1 MERKKKRKRAASF
14 AAALLMAVSS
24 MGLPVP
30 AADGYGESR
39 APDMAA
45 GTAEEMEAESE
56 DMTYYTVTLPYYDGC
71 SYEFDEERAQGA
83 GEEEETEE
91 HGKDSQEEKQDTVLR
106 YRPEEA
112 VEILIKPADGVKLT
126 EVYIRGSE
134 DRDSSH
140 AYTMTDIPEN
150 AYRMEFTMPEEDV
163 KLELVF
169 GQEEL
174 ENGMLEEETA
184 VPAEPSQQETEQTGD
199 MLQEPGTEPVQEAA
213 GEQGEETEAMTETA
227 QTGQTDTELAGTD
240 AVLVETEAE
249 TDTDGLPLQGSIVQ
263 MSSVTIAYDTW
274 DFDPYSDFR
283 GITYDGDQFSIE
295 FISDNIIYDEAGVY
309 DCIYRVKDNGSG
321 KFWFVLRP
329 VVVSE
334 EGIFIPETVTEVET
348 ELQTEAV
355 SEPETEPQTET
366 ASEPE
371 TEPQTETVSE
381 PETELQTEAVSE
393 PETEPQT
400 EAVSEPETEP
410 QTEAESET
418 ETQTEEPETETETEP
433 FMREVKIVKKD
444 LYTGSPLA
452 GAQFRILDGDG
463 KVLLMKDNQNDGE
476 LTDTVTTDDKGEI
489 LLPEP
494 LVEGRYTLEEVKA
507 PEGYLLSEALEF
519 TVSNDNDE
527 GETMEVESTGKPQ
540 TGSISIHVTDGEG
553 AAAGEGFT
561 FEISVAEDI
570 MDPAGTIRTM
580 DTADGTVELRKGTM
594 AAVISTGTDG
604 TAVAE
609 NLYPGSYRYTETASA
624 DCYAADTELYT
635 VELPGRESAGEMR
648 KDVTVVNR
656 KTSFE
661 LYKVDAEADG
671 SGDVPLAGVSFCIFT
686 PEGLEEEKAARAE
699 AVIGELQGIGMD
711 NIQRRQELLDELTAM
726 EPGRICTT
734 DENGHINTSDFSH
747 DAVYYFYETSAM
759 PGYNRDTGI
768 YQFEVDALGMIGG
781 SAVYSVKLSG
791 TANLLD
797 IQKTDAAGQN
807 VLAGA
812 ALQLEDEAGNLVE
825 AWTSAEEPHRIR
837 GLTAGTYTLSETRAP
852 EGYALA
858 EDITFTLTDS
868 LEIRRIVIKDELL
881 TVSFRKLDESGKT
894 AVAGARLAV
903 LGESGEKLAE
913 WVTDQEA
920 YRLNLPAG
928 KYRLEELEAPEG
940 YAKAETV
947 SFEVKPDKALLEVTM
962 YGRLIQAA
970 VSKQDITDNKELP
983 GARLILRDAEGTEI
997 DEWVSTE
1004 EPRVMNL
1011 AAGKYVLV
1019 EETAPEGYELADKLE
1034 FEVTDSMELQNF
1046 VMYDTPK
1053 EKKINLTGKTHSETK
1068 TTGGNTTAAGGSPA
1082 AQGGTATGTAVRAA
1096 GAQTGDF
1103 NRYLPAV
1110 IVILAGAAGLAAAA
1124 VMHRRNKKR

>member
-1 MERKKKRKRAASF
+1 
-14 AAALLMAVSS
+14 

-39 APDMAA
+39 APDMMA
-45 GTAEEMEAESE
+45 GTAEETEAETE

-71 SYEFDEERAQGA
+71 SYDFDEERVQET
-83 GEEEETEE
+83 GEEDETA
-91 HGKDSQEEKQDTVLR
+91 GYRKDNPEEKQDTVLR
-106 YRPEEA
+106 YRAEEA
-112 VEILIKPADGVKLT
+112 VEILIKPADGLKLS
-126 EVYIRGSE
+126 EAYVRSSE
-134 DRDSSH
+134 DRGSSH
-140 AYTMTDIPEN
+140 AYTMTDAPEN
-150 AYRMEFTMPEEDV
+150 TYRMEFTMPEEDIR
-163 KLELVF
+163 LELVF
-169 GQEEL
+169 GEKEQ
-174 ENGMLEEETA
+174 EEETQ
-184 VPAEPSQQETEQTGD
+184 VPSETYQMETDQTGD
-199 MLQEPGTEPVQEAA
+199 TLQEPGTEPLQEDADA
-213 GEQGEETEAMTETA
+213 QGEETDEWTETE
-227 QTGQTDTELAGTD
+227 QTGQMDAVQTD
-240 AVLVETEAE
+240 AVPVETEAE

-263 MSSVTIAYDTW
+263 MSSVTIPYDTW

-295 FISDNIIYDEAGVY
+295 FISDNVIYDEAGVY

-321 KFWFVLRP
+321 KIWFVLRP

-348 ELQTEAV
+348 E
-355 SEPETEPQTET
+355 PQTET

-371 TEPQTETVSE
+371 TELQTETVSE
-381 PETELQTEAVSE
+381 PETELQTETVFEPETELQTETVSEPETELQTETVSE

-400 EAVSEPETEP
+400 EEASEPETEP

-418 ETQTEEPETETETEP
+418 ETQTETEP

-494 LVEGRYTLEEVKA
+494 LEEGRYTLEEVKA

-519 TVSNDNDE
+519 SVSNDGDE
-527 GETMEVESTGKPQ
+527 GEQLEVESTGKPQ

-553 AAAGEGFT
+553 AAAGEGFS

-570 MDPAGTIRTM
+570 TDPAGIIRTM
-580 DTADGTVELRKGTM
+580 DTADGTVELRKGTV

-609 NLYPGSYRYTETASA
+609 NLYPGSYCYTETASA

-635 VELPGRESAGEMR
+635 VELPGRESASEMR

-656 KTSFE
+656 KTFFE
-661 LYKVDAEADG
+661 LYKVDVEADG
-671 SGDVPLAGVSFCIFT
+671 NGDVPLAGVSFCIFT
-686 PEGLEEEKAARAE
+686 SEGMEEEKAARAE
-699 AVIGELQGIGMD
+699 AVIGELQGTGMD
-711 NIQRRQELLDELTAM
+711 NIQHRQELLDELTAM
-726 EPGRICTT
+726 EPGRVCTT
-734 DENGHINTSDFSH
+734 DENGRISISDFRH
-747 DAVYYFYETSAM
+747 DAVYYFYETAAM

-768 YQFEVDALGMIGG
+768 YQFEVDALGLVSGNAG
-781 SAVYSVKLSG
+781 YSVKLSG

-837 GLTAGTYTLSETRAP
+837 GLSAGTYTLSETRAP

-868 LEIRRIVIKDELL
+868 LEIRRIVMKDELL

-903 LGESGEKLAE
+903 LDESGEKLAE

-928 KYRLEELEAPEG
+928 SYRLEELEAPEG

-983 GARLILRDAEGTEI
+983 GARLILRDTEGTEI

-1019 EETAPEGYELADKLE
+1019 EETAPEGYELAEKLE
-1034 FEVTDSMELQNF
+1034 FEVTDSMELQTF

-1053 EKKINLTGKTHSETK
+1053 EKKINLTGKTHNETK
-1068 TTGGNTTAAGGSPA
+1068 TTGGSTAAAGGNPA

-1110 IVILAGAAGLAAAA
+1110 IIILAGAAGLAAAA
-1124 VMHRRNKKR
+1124 VLHRKNRKH